1 MICQSLSLK
10 MNSCQLFIDFHP
22 THPISAVVED
32 TSTLPFGCWSLA
44 PRQKV
49 SCKVWSKKRLFCT
62 HALSQTS
69 QRTISRTFVRTII
82 RTFVISITITI
93 ITRYSTFLE
102 ICLFSTIL
110 RPRTRILFVHVLH
123 QGLFI
128 FSRHM
133 EINLIFISFRY
144 SHVRNVGFYLQS
156 SLSSFTP
163 YPCPDCR
170 RGYATKM

>member
-1 MICQSLSLK
+1 
-10 MNSCQLFIDFHP
+10 MNSCRLAIDFRP
-22 THPISAVVED
+22 TYPIPAVVED
-32 TSTLPFGCWSLA
+32 TPTLPFGCWLLA

-49 SCKVWSKKRLFCT
+49 SCKVWSKKRLYCT
-62 HALSQTS
+62 HALSQIS
-69 QRTISRTFVRTII
+69 QRTISRTFVRTIIRTVI

-93 ITRYSTFLE
+93 ITRYSTFLVM
-102 ICLFSTIL
+102 CLFSAIL